1 MGWVMK
7 KTSLQANIIII
18 FVLMMIV
25 ILFSMSFFSYT
36 NIEQVYTD
44 SLNSEFNNAYVGFSN
59 SITQF
64 SSTDYINFVKYFAIH
79 SQNRQGVLLDSNK
92 NIIQADGDV
101 KKYNVEYMSN
111 FSDNLQI

>member
-1 MGWVMK
+1 MK

-44 SLNSEFNNAYVGFSN
+44 SLNSEFNIISV
-59 SITQF
+59 
-64 SSTDYINFVKYFAIH
+64 
-79 SQNRQGVLLDSNK
+79 
-92 NIIQADGDV
+92 NIKV
-101 KKYNVEYMSN
+101 TC
-111 FSDNLQI
+111 